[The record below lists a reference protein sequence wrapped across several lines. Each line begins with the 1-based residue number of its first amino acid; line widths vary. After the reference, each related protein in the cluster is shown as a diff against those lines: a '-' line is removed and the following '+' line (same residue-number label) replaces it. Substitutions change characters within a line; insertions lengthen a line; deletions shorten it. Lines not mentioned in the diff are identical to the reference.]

1 MEFLSYKINYEYD
14 TDLYTVTAQTKSG
27 ETFAYTFSE
36 NHTLKELRYTLEKV
50 AKQLDK

>member
-27 ETFAYTFSE
+27 ETFTYTFSE
-36 NHTLKELRYTLEKV
+36 NHTLKEIRYTFRRCCKTTR
-50 AKQLDK
+50 